1 MVKRLFDILFSLL
14 SLIILS
20 PLFLIIAFL
29 IKIDSKGGAFY
40 IQKRVGKNNKDF
52 NLIKFRT
59 MFVKSDRQGLLTVGE
74 RDNRITG
81 IGKCIRKYKIDEL
94 PQLINIL
101 KGEMSFVGPRP
112 EVRKYVELY
121 DDRQKQ
127 VLSVKP
133 GLTDYASLE
142 YVNENKI
149 LAGFSDPEK
158 AYIEQIMP
166 AKLEL
171 NLQYIKEQGILADFK
186 IIIKTLG
193 FLVNPKFL

>member
-1 MVKRLFDILFSLL
+1 MIKRFLEILFSLL

-29 IKIDSKGGAFY
+29 IKIDSKGSIFY

-52 NLIKFRT
+52 NLVKFRT

-81 IGKCIRKYKIDEL
+81 TGRWIRKYKIDEL

-133 GLTDYASLE
+133 GLTDYASVE

-149 LAGFSDPEK
+149 LAGFSNPGK

-171 NLQYIKEQGILADFK
+171 NLQYIKEQGLLADLK
-186 IIIKTLG
+186 IIMKTLG
-193 FLVNPKFL
+193 SLVNPKFL

>member
-1 MVKRLFDILFSLL
+1 MVKRLFDILFSVL

-166 AKLEL
+166 AKLKL
-171 NLQYIKEQGILADFK
+171 NLQYIKEQGILADLN
-186 IIIKTLG
+186 IIIKTLN

>member
-81 IGKCIRKYKIDEL
+81 IGKWIRKYKIDEL

-171 NLQYIKEQGILADFK
+171 NLQYIKEQGLLADLN
-186 IIIKTLG
+186 IIIKTLN

>member
-1 MVKRLFDILFSLL
+1 MIKRFLEILFSLL

-74 RDNRITG
+74 KDNRITG
-81 IGKCIRKYKIDEL
+81 IGKGLRKHKIDEL

-127 VLSVKP
+127 VLSVKS

-158 AYIEQIMP
+158 AYVEQIMP

-171 NLQYIKEQGILADFK
+171 NLQYIKEQGLLADLK
-186 IIIKTLG
+186 IIIKTLD

>member
-1 MVKRLFDILFSLL
+1 MIKRFLEILFSLL
-14 SLIILS
+14 SLTLLS

-74 RDNRITG
+74 KDNRITG
-81 IGKCIRKYKIDEL
+81 MGKWLRKYKIDEL

-121 DDRQKQ
+121 DDHQKQ

-171 NLQYIKEQGILADFK
+171 NLQYIKEHGLLADIK

>member
-1 MVKRLFDILFSLL
+1 
-14 SLIILS
+14 
-20 PLFLIIAFL
+20 
-29 IKIDSKGGAFY
+29 
-40 IQKRVGKNNKDF
+40 
-52 NLIKFRT
+52 

-74 RDNRITG
+74 KDNRITG
-81 IGKCIRKYKIDEL
+81 IGKGLRKHKIDEL

-127 VLSVKP
+127 VLSVKS

-158 AYIEQIMP
+158 AYVEQIMP

-171 NLQYIKEQGILADFK
+171 NLQYIKEQGLLADLK
-186 IIIKTLG
+186 IIIKTLD

>member
-1 MVKRLFDILFSLL
+1 MIKRFLEILFSLL

-81 IGKCIRKYKIDEL
+81 TGKWLRKYKIDEL

-133 GLTDYASLE
+133 GLSDYASLE

-149 LAGFSDPEK
+149 LAGFSDPGK

-171 NLQYIKEQGILADFK
+171 NLQYIKEQGLLADLK
-186 IIIKTLG
+186 IIFKTLG
-193 FLVNPKFL
+193 FLVNPKFH